1 MGGFHDAAGTP
12 QKAPWGSQM
21 SVLTEPRNPAESSA
35 SSRPSAW
42 RELAARRSGPI
53 VVGLYWQPDVDEVCV
68 QVCDDG
74 TGECFVVVP
83 RNEDALA
90 AFHHPYAFR
99 LENGATR

>member
-12 QKAPWGSQM
+12 RKAPWGSQM
-21 SVLTEPRNPAESSA
+21 SVLTEPRN
-35 SSRPSAW
+35 
-42 RELAARRSGPI
+42 
-53 VVGLYWQPDVDEVCV
+53 YWQPDLDEVFV